1 MSTSVG
7 SRGGLELSGS
17 GTDPADLPPPP
28 STGLSGWRLLAV
40 RTLVIAAV
48 LAVWQFSSG
57 RWIDPFFVGSPV
69 AIGERLWEWVSTG
82 YVFSH
87 LLITLQE
94 AALGFLL
101 GATGGIVLGYLLGRY
116 ALLAK
121 ILDPIVSAL
130 NALPRLALAPLFVVW
145 FGIDIEMKMVLGGVI
160 VFFLV
165 FYNTAHGVRDVDEEL
180 QDVVRVLGASQRH
193 LVWKVIVPSAL
204 PSIYVGLRMALP
216 YSLVGAV
223 VGEIVAANRGLGW
236 LISYSAGQFDTN
248 GVFASLV
255 ILMIVAMAL
264 NAVLG
269 MTQRRALKWRPGLV
283 GG

>member
-7 SRGGLELSGS
+7 PRGGLELTDPGS
-17 GTDPADLPPPP
+17 DPADLPPPP
-28 STGLSGWRLLAV
+28 SVGLAGWRLLAV

-48 LAVWQFSSG
+48 LAVWQLASG
-57 RWIDPFFVGSPV
+57 RWIDPFFVGSPT

-82 YVFSH
+82 YIFSH

-101 GATGGIVLGYLLGRY
+101 GATSGIVLGYLLGRY
-116 ALLAK
+116 VSLAK

-180 QDVVRVLGASQRH
+180 QDVVRVLGANQRH

-264 NAVLG
+264 NAVLS

>member
-1 MSTSVG
+1 MSTSVDP
-7 SRGGLELSGS
+7 RRGLELTGPDS
-17 GTDPADLPPPP
+17 DPADLPPPP
-28 STGLSGWRLLAV
+28 TVGLAGWRLLAV
-40 RTLVIAAV
+40 RMLVIAAV
-48 LAVWQFSSG
+48 LASWQFASG
-57 RWIDPFFVGSPV
+57 RWIDPFFVGSPT
-69 AIGERLWEWVSTG
+69 AIGARLWEWVSTG
-82 YVFSH
+82 YIFSH

-94 AALGFLL
+94 AALGFLA
-101 GATGGIVLGYLLGRY
+101 GASAGIIVGYLLGRY
-116 ALLAK
+116 VPLAK

-165 FYNTAHGVRDVDEEL
+165 FYNTAHGVRDVDQEL
-180 QDVVRVLGASQRH
+180 QDVVRVLGANQRH

-255 ILMIVAMAL
+255 ILMIVAVAL

-269 MTQRRALKWRPGLV
+269 MTQRRALKWRPALV